1 MRQPRY
7 GCADPLF
14 SEALQP
20 GGWLL
25 LQAFLGLR
33 HGIKVRWVKVLTLEE
48 FQEQPD
54 SQEENENE
62 SSERPLRPHHLDLPV
77 VQLRQCFR

>member
-14 SEALQP
+14 FEALQP
-20 GGWLL
+20 GGGPL

-33 HGIKVRWVKVLTLEE
+33 HGIKVRWVKVFTLEE

-54 SQEENENE
+54 SQGTYA
-62 SSERPLRPHHLDLPV
+62 
-77 VQLRQCFR
+77 